1 MWHVNVINIVISKLV
16 ETKTHFKYLMGYSVK
31 VIRPLVLILPK
42 TSEYAETFKVKDE
55 DKDQNNKIRLKLK
68 I

>member
-1 MWHVNVINIVISKLV
+1 
-16 ETKTHFKYLMGYSVK
+16 MGYLVK

-42 TSEYAETFKVKDE
+42 TKEYAETFKVKDE

>member
-1 MWHVNVINIVISKLV
+1 
-16 ETKTHFKYLMGYSVK
+16 MGYLVK

-42 TSEYAETFKVKDE
+42 TGEYAETFKVKDE